1 MSAHQNSFNLN
12 LKHRLP
18 IRSSDGSEHKKAR
31 FHSLLVVLL
40 VPLLTNCGTLP
51 GPGPT
56 PEQIAWRSKGVE
68 IRTFKTEDDKEL
80 AYVVHRP
87 EEHNPRGAAFIYLHG
102 IESHSGWFD
111 VAAEQLAARGYPVY
125 SLDRR
130 GSGLNRENRGYISGH
145 VEKGISLVE
154 DIRQAVELARA
165 SGTINEIYLIGLS
178 WGGKYVMAY
187 DATYP
192 DAVDGMILV
201 TPGMKPSVDL
211 SMIEKTAVMIDSIF
225 SRTRQ
230 HRIPIEAEM
239 FTTTPEHLQYIK
251 NDPLKLHTASA
262 AFLMQSRSMDKLV
275 KKMDDGKHPP
285 MLVILAGKDQ
295 IIDNEATRKLV
306 TRDPSRHVTVVE
318 YPDQTH
324 SIQLDAPVRL
334 ADEIVGWIKTL
345 PDR

>member
-1 MSAHQNSFNLN
+1 MDAHQKGYNLN
-12 LKHRLP
+12 VKHSLYGSR
-18 IRSSDGSEHKKAR
+18 SDGPEQKNAR
-31 FHSLLVVLL
+31 VRLWPVVLI

-56 PEQIAWRSKGVE
+56 SEQIAWRSRGME
-68 IRTFKTEDDKEL
+68 IRTFQTEDDKEL
-80 AYVVHRP
+80 AYVVHRT
-87 EEHNPRGAAFIYLHG
+87 EEKNARSAAFIYLHG

-154 DIRQAVELARA
+154 DIRQAVELART

-201 TPGMKPSVDL
+201 TPGMKPCVDL
-211 SMIEKTAVMIDSIF
+211 SAIEKVAVMIDSIF

-230 HRIPIEAEM
+230 HRIPIEPEM
-239 FTTTPEHLQYIK
+239 FTATPEHLQYIK

-275 KKMDDGKHPP
+275 KKMDDTKRPP
-285 MLVILAGKDQ
+285 MLVILAGKDR
-295 IIDNEATRKLV
+295 IIDNDATRKLV
-306 TRDPSRHVTVVE
+306 TRDPARLVTVVE

-324 SIQLDAPVRL
+324 SIQLDAPERL
-334 ADEIVGWIKTL
+334 ADEIVGWIETL